1 MDPKLLHYY
10 SQELQHVRHMGA
22 EFASAYPKIA
32 GRLGMEG
39 MECADP
45 YVERL
50 LEGFA
55 FMAARVHMKLDA
67 QHPVFTQQLLQ
78 MLYPQF
84 LKPTPAMAV
93 VEMTVDGDEALPP
106 TGHLVPRGSALRAEP
121 GFGERTACEFRTAH
135 DVTLRPLAMDEGRY
149 FASPAAMS
157 AAGLPVPASLRP
169 RAALRLRVRLTG
181 GAQLDACRIDRL
193 EVFVSGADGLP
204 GHVLEQ
210 VLGNRLGLSVV
221 TDGRVTHLAASA
233 IQEAGYAEGEALL
246 PVSERSFSGYRLL
259 QEYFACPQR
268 FSFVTFAGLTQ
279 ALAGSAA
286 RSFDL
291 LIWLDRAVPAL
302 EVSVNASLFR
312 LHCTPAI
319 NLFRR
324 RADRLHLRDGQAE
337 HHIVADR
344 TRPMDFEVHDVF
356 GVQGFGDGQ
365 EPEQTFLPFYGGNA
379 RTWHN
384 PSAAFYTLRRE
395 PRVLSHRQRR
405 EGARS
410 SYVGGEVFLSLVDGR
425 QAPYA
430 SSLRQLGLELWASN
444 RDLPLHMPTGK
455 GMTDF
460 HLDTDAPVRSIRC
473 LAGPT
478 RPREAMSDTQGAW
491 QLVSHLQLNYL
502 SLLDQGEGA
511 AALREMLSLYSDT
524 FDAAARRQIEGVR
537 SVRSTPVVRRMPVP
551 GPATFGR
558 GLEISLTC
566 EDRAFE
572 GVGAYVFASV
582 MRHFFARH
590 VSVNSFTETV
600 LHSLERNEVA
610 RWTAQSGTRPIL

>member
-1 MDPKLLHYY
+1 MDPKLLRYY

-22 EFASAYPKIA
+22 EFAGAYPKIA

-67 QHPVFTQQLLQ
+67 QHPVFTQHLLQ

-93 VEMTVDGDEALPP
+93 VEMTVDDAESLPP
-106 TGHLVPRGSALRAEP
+106 TGHIVPRGSALRAQP
-121 GFGERTACEFRTAH
+121 GFGERTACEFRTGH

-181 GAQLDACRIDRL
+181 GAQLDGCRIDQL
-193 EVFVSGADGLP
+193 EVFVHGADSLP
-204 GHVLEQ
+204 GQVLEQ

-221 TDGRVTHLAASA
+221 VDGRATHLAASA
-233 IQEAGYAEGEALL
+233 IREAGFGDDEALL
-246 PVSERSFSGYRLL
+246 PASERSFSGYRLL

-268 FSFVTFAGLTQ
+268 FSFVTFAGLAQ
-279 ALAGSAA
+279 ALAGSSA
-286 RSFDL
+286 RAFDL
-291 LIWLDRAVPAL
+291 VVWLDRAVPAL

-365 EPEQTFLPFYGGNA
+365 EPEQTFLPFYAGNA

-384 PSAAFYTLRRE
+384 PSAAFFTLRRE
-395 PRVLSHRQRR
+395 PRVLSYRQRR

-455 GMTDF
+455 GATDF
-460 HLDTDAPVRSIRC
+460 HLDTDAPVHSVRC

-537 SVRSTPVVRRMPVP
+537 SVRSTPVVRRLPIP